1 MNLHAPQ
8 SVEAATELR
17 EIAAVPLQIVSPR
30 ESVPIV
36 SVVQDTLVGANRFA
50 RSETLFTK
58 KEAMNLL
65 VHAKSWD
72 GVMPPPATTDPQP
85 LWSGQQLLSC
95 LLPPVTLSMKNNSDQ
110 VVEIYQGKINP
121 TVIDGGEEK
130 PNGRLDKKVF
140 SKQLLH
146 IIYNDYGPD
155 VTVNFLDSLQA
166 MIANFLMNN
175 GFSVGISDLIA
186 DDETMTEIREA
197 MKKLTNSIETQILQI
212 HTGLFENTS
221 GRSNQEEFEGKVMGT
236 LNKAVGDAGK
246 IGLKSLADTNRMT
259 NMVKAG
265 SKGSDVNV
273 SQMIA
278 VLGQQAIEGKRVPNG
293 FQQRTLPHFKR
304 FDDSARARGF
314 IASSYITGLQPD
326 EFFFHAMSGREGLID
341 TAVKSV
347 TADTPIVVMENCV
360 TKYTQIGPWIDA
372 YLAANT
378 ERVERFTERNLEMFH
393 FDHAA
398 FIPTVTMNGEI
409 SWGKLAAVTR
419 HDPGTELYKVRTSGG
434 RSVIVTE
441 SKSLI
446 VWNPETKKLEQ
457 KPTPEVKVG
466 DCLPVTM
473 NLPTPPHVLSA
484 VDVSNYLPKNTYLYG
499 SEYVKACAAIDAEME
514 GRERI
519 PAGWWESKNGS
530 VFTVPYDSKAR
541 LTRARSGRSD
551 MDHIQAGFVYSFTTN
566 RENGIPDQ
574 FALTAE
580 NGVFL
585 GLYLA
590 EGNCDVTSGYIQ
602 ITNNDETIRAFAKSW
617 FESKGLSTIEK
628 VRTNAIGGTSS
639 DVRGYSTLLAKF
651 LDSFVGHGARN
662 KRVPAELF
670 AAPEEFIVGV
680 LNGYFS
686 GDGTVTENSI
696 EVGSA
701 SYDLVEGINMLLS
714 RLGMFGRISK
724 SQLTS
729 NNVGTEDIAPT
740 HRLSIRAQWASIFAD
755 RVPLIDAAKQARLH
769 AMKPSE
775 SHRNFDSHKD
785 IVLDAIEEI
794 TVLDAAAYPKVY
806 DLTIPETF
814 TFGLANGL
822 QVYDTADTGYMQ
834 RRIRVALED
843 LITQH
848 DGSVRDTTGSVLQ
861 LSYGE
866 DGINATKLEE
876 QRLPI
881 DGWNDVKLANHYAAE
896 GASNAAAYLE
906 AAKNDRRILVEK
918 VCGFRPN
925 PMVRAPVHMERMIF
939 RVRDQFGLRRDEGTV
954 TADQVLEAQSAVLRR
969 THTNNHVWSALVR
982 HYMAP
987 KLMKRHGFTK
997 DALDA
1002 LVEQIVVKHWRAWV
1016 EPGQPV
1022 GVLAAQ
1028 SIGEPATQMTL
1039 NSVDWH
1045 TEIIIARDGEI
1056 WMPKI
1061 GEFID
1066 NYIAN
1071 CEESRIQRLPN
1082 DQLYVALDDGH
1093 EWSAI
1098 SCDENGT
1105 MMWTK
1110 LEAITKHP
1118 VINEDGTDT
1127 ILEVTTE
1134 SGRTIR
1140 ATKARS
1146 FLVYRDGKIVDING
1160 SDLREGD
1167 ELPVSNSFGDMKG
1180 LCEITKLNL
1189 KNVLLPTEFLYG
1201 DEAAKALAALKAA
1214 DESGVRRWFSHANG
1228 KEFTVPYSRSD
1239 AFRDAFVKGHNT
1251 RADTFKPDCVYPK
1264 STRSCTSHIPSVI
1277 PLTREFGFFAG
1288 AYLAEGSSSTT
1299 QIHITNNDEEY
1310 FAPIRGLLDAW
1321 AVGYHFVSEDRH
1333 CDKTD
1338 ITGHTQSL
1346 IVHSTILAT
1355 VFRKLFG
1362 EKSYVKTIP
1371 DWVFQAPDAF
1381 IHGLIDG
1388 YFSGDGCVQLNGA
1401 ISASSV
1407 SQALLQRIGLLL
1419 SRYGIYT
1426 SHSSYM
1432 PAIRKFASVARC
1444 YKLMIPQKYAQVF
1457 AATFTLILKRKQDR
1471 LDTIRARED
1480 TARCYKTEFG
1490 NVLLDKVKSI
1500 GNTPPFG
1507 GKVYDVTVEKT
1518 RNFTVLNQLC
1528 LRDTFHLAG
1537 VAAKSN
1543 MTRGVPRLKELLT
1556 ATKNPKAV
1564 ELTIP
1569 LRRDLRDKKEE
1580 ARRVAQQLEFTMLQ
1594 DLVTTARIYFDP
1606 ADDETLV
1613 EADQEWMAYQRAF
1626 EQEDEDKE
1634 NRSPWLLRI
1643 ELDRDR
1649 MFAKNITMDDIAFI
1663 LKSSAENG
1671 GYNAGMHMLYTD
1683 YNANQ
1688 LVFRMRLVRQAAPG
1702 AGASK
1707 KGGGGAAAGGGKKS
1721 DKPYIDD
1728 LEQLKMVQN
1737 KLLANTAIR
1746 GVAGLRSVNY
1756 QKNTDLFE
1764 FEGDGYKRVEQYIL
1778 TSDGSNFLE
1787 VLTHPDVDP
1796 TRIVSSSVHD
1806 MLENLGIEATRATLF
1821 KEITSLFAE
1830 SGTNVNY
1837 RHVCILVD
1845 RMCHKGRLMSVDRYG
1860 INKNDIGP
1868 LAKMSFEQTE
1878 DIALRAAQFGERDPV
1893 QGVSAKVMLGAT
1905 IRAGTAFSELLFDEQ
1920 AAVKLAKST
1929 PEQKVKAIQ
1938 PQIITTDEM
1947 NVITYGGDRDRGE
1960 CGDIVDAMRH
1970 NITLPPARLEA
1981 VAEEPAGEIDLL
1993 IVDE

>member
-65 VHAKSWD
+65 VHAKAWD
-72 GVMPPPATTDPQP
+72 GVMPPPSTIVPQP
-85 LWSGQQLLSC
+85 LWSGQQLLGC

-121 TVIDGGEEK
+121 TIIENGEEK

-155 VTVNFLDSLQA
+155 VTVTFLDNLQA

-221 GRSNQEEFEGKVMGT
+221 GRSNQEEFESKVMGT

-293 FQQRTLPHFKR
+293 FQHRTLPHFKR

-347 TADTPIVVMENCV
+347 TADTPIVVMENGV

-378 ERVERFTERNLEMFH
+378 DQVERFAERNLEMFH
-393 FDHAA
+393 FEHAA
-398 FIPTVTMNGEI
+398 YIPTVTMSGEI

-419 HDPGTELYKVRTSGG
+419 HDPGMELYKVCTHGG
-434 RSVIVTE
+434 RTVIVTE

-457 KPTPEVKVG
+457 KPTPDVKVG

-473 NLPTPPHVLSA
+473 NLPTPPHILKA
-484 VDVSNYLPKNTYLYG
+484 VDVSNYLPKTEYLYG
-499 SEYVKACAAIDAEME
+499 TEYIKSCTAIDTAME
-514 GRERI
+514 DRERI
-519 PAGWWESKNGS
+519 PAGWWEAENGS
-530 VFTVPYDSKAR
+530 TFTLPYDSKAR

-551 MDHIQAGFVYSFTTN
+551 MDHIQAGFVYPFTTN

-574 FALTAE
+574 FVLTAE

-590 EGNCDVTSGYIQ
+590 EGNSDVPSGYVQ
-602 ITNNDETIRAFAKSW
+602 ITNNDTTIRAFAKSW
-617 FESKGLSTIEK
+617 FESNSLATSET

-639 DVRGYSTLLAKF
+639 DVRCYSTLLAQF

-662 KRVPAELF
+662 KRIPAELF
-670 AAPEEFIVGV
+670 SAPEEFIVGV

-686 GDGTVTENSI
+686 GDGTITENSV

-724 SQLTS
+724 SQLKS
-729 NNVGTEDIAPT
+729 NNVGTGDIAPT
-740 HRLSIRAQWASIFAD
+740 HRLSIRAQWASIFAK
-755 RVPLIDAAKQARLH
+755 RIPLIDAAKQARLR
-769 AMKPSE
+769 AMLPSE
-775 SHRNFDSHKD
+775 SHRNFDTHKD
-785 IVLDAIEEI
+785 IVLDAITEI
-794 TVLDAAAYPKVY
+794 TILDAAAYPKVY

-848 DGSVRDTTGSVLQ
+848 DGSVRDTAGNVLQ

-881 DGWNDVKLANHYAAE
+881 DSWDDAKLADHYAAE
-896 GASNAAAYLE
+896 GASTAAAYLD

-918 VCGFRPN
+918 VCGHRPN
-925 PMVRAPVHMERMIF
+925 PMVRAPIHLERMIF
-939 RVRDQFGLRRDEGTV
+939 RIRDQFGLKQDEGTV
-954 TADQVLEAQSAVLRR
+954 TADQVLEAHSAVLHR
-969 THTNNHVWSALVR
+969 THINNLVWSALVR
-982 HYMAP
+982 HYLAP
-987 KLMKRHGFTK
+987 KFLKKHGFTK
-997 DALDA
+997 ESLDA
-1002 LVEQIVVKHWRAWV
+1002 LVEQIVIKHWRAWV

-1045 TEIIIARDGEI
+1045 TEIVIARDGKI
-1056 WMPKI
+1056 FAPKI
-1061 GEFID
+1061 GDFID

-1071 CEESRIQRLPN
+1071 CEESKIQHLPN
-1082 DQLYVALDDGH
+1082 DQLFVPLDDGH

-1098 SCDENGT
+1098 SCDENGE

-1110 LEAITKHP
+1110 LEAITRHP
-1118 VINEDGTDT
+1118 VINEDGTNT

-1134 SGRTIR
+1134 SGRTVR

-1146 FLVYRDGKIVDING
+1146 FLIYRDGKIVDING
-1160 SDLREGD
+1160 SDLRIGD
-1167 ELPVSNSFGDMKG
+1167 ELPVANNMALKG
-1180 LCEITKLNL
+1180 LNYLTELNL
-1189 KNVLLPTEFLYG
+1189 KQTLSPTEYMYD
-1201 DEAAKALAALKAA
+1201 DELVAA
-1214 DESGVRRWFSHANG
+1214 DEAGVHYWFSQANG
-1228 KEFTVPYSRSD
+1228 KRFRE
-1239 AFRDAFVKGHNT
+1239 AFMNGHNS
-1251 RADTFKPDCVYPK
+1251 RADTFKSDCVYPK
-1264 STRSCTSHIPSVI
+1264 STHTSVSHIPSSI
-1277 PLTREFGFFAG
+1277 PLTREFGFFVG
-1288 AYLAEGSSSTT
+1288 AYLAEGSFSNK
-1299 QIHITNNDEEY
+1299 HLYITNNADEY
-1310 FAPIRGLLDAW
+1310 LAPICALLDSW
-1321 AVGYHFVSEDRH
+1321 YVEHHSESEVQGLIIYSAV
-1333 CDKTD
+1333 
-1338 ITGHTQSL
+1338 
-1346 IVHSTILAT
+1346 LANA
-1355 VFRKLFG
+1355 FSKLFG
-1362 EKSYVKTIP
+1362 EKGSEKTIP
-1371 DWVFQAPDAF
+1371 DWVFQAPDEF
-1381 IHGLIDG
+1381 VRGLMDA
-1388 YFSGDGCVQLNGA
+1388 YFSSTGRLYKDGHIA
-1401 ISASSV
+1401 ASSLSEV
-1407 SQALLQRIGLLL
+1407 LVIRMSLLL
-1419 SRYGIYT
+1419 SRFGI
-1426 SHSSYM
+1426 
-1432 PAIRKFASVARC
+1432 FATNTLLLSAS
-1444 YKLMIPQKYAQVF
+1444 KLDSDSRQYNLSISQKYAQIF
-1457 AATFTLILKRKQDR
+1457 ASTFTLVNAKKQER
-1471 LDTIRARED
+1471 LNTIRAQIDITRSSKD
-1480 TARCYKTEFG
+1480 EFAD
-1490 NVLLDKVKSI
+1490 VVLDKVKTI
-1500 GNTPPFG
+1500 TEVKPMG
-1507 GKVYDVTVEKT
+1507 GYVYDLTVEVT
-1518 RNFTVLNQLC
+1518 RNFTLLNQLC
-1528 LRDTFHLAG
+1528 VKDTFHLAG

-1580 ARRVAQQLEFTMLQ
+1580 ARRVTHQLEFTMLH
-1594 DLVTTARIYFDP
+1594 DIVTTARIYFDP
-1606 ADDETLV
+1606 ADEDTLV
-1613 EADQEWMAYQRAF
+1613 KADEEWMAYQRAF
-1626 EQEDEDKE
+1626 EQDDEDKDS
-1634 NRSPWLLRI
+1634 RSPWLLRI

-1663 LKSSAENG
+1663 LKSSSENG
-1671 GYNAGMHMLYTD
+1671 GFNAGMHMLYTD
-1683 YNANQ
+1683 YNSNQ
-1688 LVFRMRLVRQAAPG
+1688 LVFRMRLVRQALP
-1702 AGASK
+1702 SEKK
-1707 KGGGGAAAGGGKKS
+1707 KGGAKKN
-1721 DKPYIDD
+1721 DKPYVDD

-1756 QKNTDLFE
+1756 QKNSDLFE
-1764 FEGDGYKRVEQYIL
+1764 FDGDRYKRVEQYIL

-1787 VLTHPDVDP
+1787 VLTNPDVDP
-1796 TRIVSSSVHD
+1796 SRIVSSSVHD
-1806 MLENLGIEATRATLF
+1806 MLINLGIEATRATLF
-1821 KEITSLFAE
+1821 YEITSLFAE

-1893 QGVSAKVMLGAT
+1893 QGISAKVMLGAP

-1920 AAVKLAKST
+1920 AAVKLAQST

-1938 PQIITTDEM
+1938 PQIITADEM

-1960 CGDIVDAMRH
+1960 CGDIVDAMRN
-1970 NITLPPARLEA
+1970 NITLPPARMGT
-1981 VAEEPAGEIDLL
+1981 VIEEPEGEVDLL

>member
-65 VHAKSWD
+65 VHAKAWD
-72 GVMPPPATTDPQP
+72 GTLPPPATVDPQP

-121 TVIDGGEEK
+121 TITENGEEK

-186 DDETMTEIREA
+186 DDETMAEIREA

-293 FQQRTLPHFKR
+293 FQHRTLPHFKR

-347 TADTPIVVMENCV
+347 TADTPIVVMENGV

-372 YLAANT
+372 YLTAHT
-378 ERVERFTERNLEMFH
+378 EKVERFTERNLEMYH
-393 FDHAA
+393 FEHEA
-398 FIPTVTMNGEI
+398 FIPTVTMDGVVT
-409 SWGKLAAVTR
+409 WGKLAAVTR
-419 HDPGTELYKVRTSGG
+419 HDPGTELYKVRTHGG

-446 VWNPETKKLEQ
+446 VWNPESKKLEQ

-473 NLPTPPHVLSA
+473 NLPTPPHIIKSISVA
-484 VDVSNYLPKNTYLYG
+484 NYLPKATYLYG
-499 SEYVKACAAIDAEME
+499 SEYLKACDAIDAAME
-514 GRERI
+514 DRERI
-519 PAGWWESKNGS
+519 PAGWWEAKNGS
-530 VFTVPYDSKAR
+530 EFIVPYDSKAR

-551 MDHIQAGFVYSFTTN
+551 MAHIQAGYVYPFTTN

-574 FALTAE
+574 FTLTAE

-590 EGNCDVTSGYIQ
+590 EGNCDVASGYVQ
-602 ITNNDETIRAFAKSW
+602 ITNNDPVIRAFAKSW
-617 FESKGLSTIEK
+617 FEKNGLATSENT
-628 VRTNAIGGTSS
+628 RTNPIGGTSS
-639 DVRGYSTLLAKF
+639 DIRGFSTVLAQF
-651 LDSFVGHGARN
+651 MDALVGHGARN

-670 AAPEEFIVGV
+670 AAPEEFIVGL

-686 GDGTVTENSI
+686 GDGTVSENSV

-740 HRLSIRAQWASIFAD
+740 HRLSIRGQWATIFAE
-755 RVPLIDAAKQARLH
+755 RIPMIDAAKQARLN
-769 AMKPSE
+769 AMKASE
-775 SHRNFDSHKD
+775 SHRNFSSHKD
-785 IVLDAIEEI
+785 IVLDTIEEI
-794 TVLDAAAYPKVY
+794 TVLDASAYPKVY

-848 DGSVRDTTGSVLQ
+848 DGSVRDTTGGVLQ

-881 DGWNDVKLANHYAAE
+881 DGWDDARLAEHYAAE
-896 GASNAAAYLE
+896 GASGAAAYLE

-918 VCGFRPN
+918 VCGGRPN

-939 RVRDQFGLRRDEGTV
+939 RVRDQFGLAGTEGTV
-954 TADQVLEAQSAVLRR
+954 TAEQVLEAQTAVLRR
-969 THTNNHVWSALVR
+969 THVNNHVWSALVR

-987 KLMKRHGFTK
+987 KFMKRNGFTK

-1039 NSVDWH
+1039 N
-1045 TEIIIARDGEI
+1045 
-1056 WMPKI
+1056 
-1061 GEFID
+1061 
-1066 NYIAN
+1066 
-1071 CEESRIQRLPN
+1071 
-1082 DQLYVALDDGH
+1082 
-1093 EWSAI
+1093 
-1098 SCDENGT
+1098 
-1105 MMWTK
+1105 
-1110 LEAITKHP
+1110 
-1118 VINEDGTDT
+1118 
-1127 ILEVTTE
+1127 
-1134 SGRTIR
+1134 
-1140 ATKARS
+1140 
-1146 FLVYRDGKIVDING
+1146 
-1160 SDLREGD
+1160 
-1167 ELPVSNSFGDMKG
+1167 
-1180 LCEITKLNL
+1180 
-1189 KNVLLPTEFLYG
+1189 
-1201 DEAAKALAALKAA
+1201 
-1214 DESGVRRWFSHANG
+1214 
-1228 KEFTVPYSRSD
+1228 
-1239 AFRDAFVKGHNT
+1239 
-1251 RADTFKPDCVYPK
+1251 
-1264 STRSCTSHIPSVI
+1264 
-1277 PLTREFGFFAG
+1277 
-1288 AYLAEGSSSTT
+1288 
-1299 QIHITNNDEEY
+1299 
-1310 FAPIRGLLDAW
+1310 
-1321 AVGYHFVSEDRH
+1321 
-1333 CDKTD
+1333 
-1338 ITGHTQSL
+1338 
-1346 IVHSTILAT
+1346 
-1355 VFRKLFG
+1355 
-1362 EKSYVKTIP
+1362 
-1371 DWVFQAPDAF
+1371 
-1381 IHGLIDG
+1381 
-1388 YFSGDGCVQLNGA
+1388 
-1401 ISASSV
+1401 
-1407 SQALLQRIGLLL
+1407 
-1419 SRYGIYT
+1419 
-1426 SHSSYM
+1426 
-1432 PAIRKFASVARC
+1432 
-1444 YKLMIPQKYAQVF
+1444 
-1457 AATFTLILKRKQDR
+1457 
-1471 LDTIRARED
+1471 
-1480 TARCYKTEFG
+1480 
-1490 NVLLDKVKSI
+1490 
-1500 GNTPPFG
+1500 
-1507 GKVYDVTVEKT
+1507 
-1518 RNFTVLNQLC
+1518 
-1528 LRDTFHLAG
+1528 TFHLAG

-1569 LRRDLRDKKEE
+1569 LRRDIRDKKEE
-1580 ARRVAQQLEFTMLQ
+1580 ARRVAQQLEFTLLQ

-1606 ADDETLV
+1606 YDETTMV
-1613 EADQEWMAYQRAF
+1613 TADQEWMAYQRAF
-1626 EQEDEDKE
+1626 ESQEPAEDQLS
-1634 NRSPWLLRI
+1634 RSPWLLRI

-1663 LKSSAENG
+1663 LNSAAENG
-1671 GYNAGMHMLYTD
+1671 GHSAGLHMLYTD
-1683 YNANQ
+1683 YNATQ
-1688 LVFRMRLVRQAAPG
+1688 LVFRMRLNMSDPAA
-1702 AGASK
+1702 AK
-1707 KGGGGAAAGGGKKS
+1707 KGKS
-1721 DKPYIDD
+1721 AKPYVDD
-1728 LEQLKMVQN
+1728 LEQLKIVQN
-1737 KLLANTAIR
+1737 KILANTAIR

-1764 FEGDGYKRVEQYIL
+1764 FAGDRYKRVEQYVLI
-1778 TSDGSNFLE
+1778 SDGSNFLE

-1893 QGVSAKVMLGAT
+1893 QGVSAKVMLGAP
-1905 IRAGTAFSELLFDEQ
+1905 IRAGTAFTDLLFDEQ
-1920 AAVKLAKST
+1920 AAVKLAQST
-1929 PEQKVKAIQ
+1929 PEQVVKPVRKQ
-1938 PQIITTDEM
+1938 VITADEM
-1947 NVITYGGDRDRGE
+1947 NEVTYGDMGDRGE
-1960 CGDIVDAMRH
+1960 CGNIVDAMRS
-1970 NITLPPARLEA
+1970 NITLPPNKLTT
-1981 VAEEPAGEIDLL
+1981 VAEEPDTEVDLL

>member
-65 VHAKSWD
+65 VHAKAWD
-72 GVMPPPATTDPQP
+72 GTMPPPATTDPQP

-110 VVEIYQGKINP
+110 VVEIYKGAIPP
-121 TVIDGGEEK
+121 TVTENGEEK

-186 DDETMTEIREA
+186 DDATMTEIREA
-197 MKKLTNSIETQILQI
+197 MKKLTSSIETQILQI

-293 FQQRTLPHFKR
+293 FQHRTLPHFKR

-347 TADTPIVVMENCV
+347 TADTPIVVMENGV

-372 YLAANT
+372 YLTAHT
-378 ERVERFTERNLEMFH
+378 EKVERFAERNLEMYH
-393 FDHAA
+393 FEHAA
-398 FIPTVTMNGEI
+398 YIPTVSMDGEVT
-409 SWGKLAAVTR
+409 WGKLAAVTR
-419 HDPGTELYKVRTSGG
+419 HDPGTELYKVRTHGG

-457 KPTPEVKVG
+457 KPTPDVKVG

-473 NLPTPPHVLSA
+473 NLPTPPHIIKA
-484 VDVSNYLPKNTYLYG
+484 IDVTNYLPKTTYLYG
-499 SEYVKACAAIDAEME
+499 SEYMKACVAIDKAME

-519 PAGWWESKNGS
+519 PSGWWEANNGS
-530 VFTVPYDSKAR
+530 EFTVPYDSKAR

-551 MDHIQAGFVYSFTTN
+551 MAHIQAGFVYPFTTN

-574 FALTAE
+574 FALNAE

-590 EGNCDVTSGYIQ
+590 EGNCDVTSGYVQ
-602 ITNNDETIRAFAKSW
+602 ITNNDPMIRAFAKTW
-617 FESKGLSTIEK
+617 FEKNGLVTSEN
-628 VRTNAIGGTSS
+628 VRTNPIGGTSS
-639 DVRGYSTLLAKF
+639 DVRGFSTVLAQF
-651 LDSFVGHGARN
+651 LDVFVGHGARN

-670 AAPEEFIVGV
+670 AAPEEFIVGL

-686 GDGTVTENSI
+686 GDGTISENGV

-701 SYDLVEGINMLLS
+701 SYNLVEGVNMLLS

-724 SQLTS
+724 SQLVS

-740 HRLSIRAQWASIFAD
+740 HRLSIRGQWATLFAQ
-755 RVPLIDAAKQARLH
+755 RIPMIDAAKQARLN
-769 AMKPSE
+769 AMKASE
-775 SHRNFDSHKD
+775 SHRNFSSHKD
-785 IVLDAIEEI
+785 IVLDTIEEI
-794 TVLDAAAYPKVY
+794 TVLDASAYPKVY

-848 DGSVRDTTGSVLQ
+848 DGSVRDTTGGVLQ

-881 DGWNDVKLANHYAAE
+881 DGWDDAKLAEHYTAE
-896 GASNAAAYLE
+896 GAAGAAAYLE

-918 VCGFRPN
+918 VCGGRPN

-939 RVRDQFGLRRDEGTV
+939 RVRDQFGLAGAEGTV
-954 TADQVLEAQSAVLRR
+954 TAEQVLEAQSAVLRR
-969 THTNNHVWSALVR
+969 THINNHVWAALVR

-1045 TEIIIARDGEI
+1045 TEIMIARDGKF
-1056 WMPKI
+1056 WAPKI
-1061 GEFID
+1061 GQFID
-1066 NYIAN
+1066 NYMAN
-1071 CEESRIQRLPN
+1071 CEKSKIQVLPN
-1082 DQLYVALDDGH
+1082 DQLYVPLDDGH
-1093 EWSAI
+1093 EWSAV
-1098 SCDENGT
+1098 SCDENGK

-1118 VINEDGTDT
+1118 VINEDGTNT

-1134 SGRTIR
+1134 SGRTVR

-1146 FLVYRDGKIVDING
+1146 FLVHRDGKIVDING
-1160 SDLREGD
+1160 SDLRIGD
-1167 ELPVSNSFGDMKG
+1167 ELPVANTLAIDSSGLEVVSEYKG
-1180 LCEITKLNL
+1180 IE
-1189 KNVLLPTEFLYG
+1189 
-1201 DEAAKALAALKAA
+1201 
-1214 DESGVRRWFSHANG
+1214 
-1228 KEFTVPYSRSD
+1228 
-1239 AFRDAFVKGHNT
+1239 
-1251 RADTFKPDCVYPK
+1251 
-1264 STRSCTSHIPSVI
+1264 
-1277 PLTREFGFFAG
+1277 LTREHGFTAG
-1288 AYLAEGSSSTT
+1288 KYLAGERENIDT
-1299 QIHITNNDEEY
+1299 QI
-1310 FAPIRGLLDAW
+1310 
-1321 AVGYHFVSEDRH
+1321 
-1333 CDKTD
+1333 TD
-1338 ITGHTQSL
+1338 MFGNGESL
-1346 IVHSTILAT
+1346 
-1355 VFRKLFG
+1355 
-1362 EKSYVKTIP
+1362 P
-1371 DWVFQAPDAF
+1371 DWVYQASDVF
-1381 IHGLIDG
+1381 VQGLVDG
-1388 YFSGDGCVQLNGA
+1388 FFGGED
-1401 ISASSV
+1401 SV
-1407 SQALLQRIGLLL
+1407 SSKSESLLVRIGTLL
-1419 SRYGIYT
+1419 SRFEIFTTYT
-1426 SHSSYM
+1426 SYSY
-1432 PAIRKFASVARC
+1432 PDGALFRINRVYNQRSLGNVILDRIKS
-1444 YKLMIPQKYAQVF
+1444 IAQV
-1457 AATFTLILKRKQDR
+1457 
-1471 LDTIRARED
+1471 
-1480 TARCYKTEFG
+1480 
-1490 NVLLDKVKSI
+1490 
-1500 GNTPPFG
+1500 PPFG
-1507 GKVYDVTVEKT
+1507 DRVYDVTVEKT

-1528 LRDTFHLAG
+1528 QKDTFHLAG

-1580 ARRVAQQLEFTMLQ
+1580 ARRVAQQLEFTLFQ

-1606 ADDETLV
+1606 SDNESMVT
-1613 EADQEWMAYQRAF
+1613 ADQEWMAYQRAF
-1626 EQEDEDKE
+1626 EVQQPAEDQVS
-1634 NRSPWLLRI
+1634 RSPWLLRI
-1643 ELDRDR
+1643 ELDKDR

-1663 LKSSAENG
+1663 LNSAAENNG
-1671 GYNAGMHMLYTD
+1671 HSAGLHMMYTD
-1683 YNANQ
+1683 YNATQ
-1688 LVFRMRLVRQAAPG
+1688 LVFRMRLNVAEPTAA
-1702 AGASK
+1702 K
-1707 KGGGGAAAGGGKKS
+1707 KGKS
-1721 DKPYIDD
+1721 AKPYVDD
-1728 LEQLKMVQN
+1728 LEQLKIIQN
-1737 KLLANTAIR
+1737 KILANTAIR

-1764 FEGDGYKRVEQYIL
+1764 FEGDRYKRVEQYVLI
-1778 TSDGSNFLE
+1778 SDGSNFLE

-1893 QGVSAKVMLGAT
+1893 QGVSAKVMLGAP
-1905 IRAGTAFSELLFDEQ
+1905 IRAGTAFTDLLFDEQ

-1929 PEQKVKAIQ
+1929 PDQIVKPVRKQ
-1938 PQIITTDEM
+1938 LITADEM
-1947 NVITYGGDRDRGE
+1947 NEMTYGDEGDRGE
-1960 CGDIVDAMRH
+1960 CGNIVDAMRS
-1970 NITLPPARLEA
+1970 NITLPPNKLTG
-1981 VAEEPAGEIDLL
+1981 VAEEPDAEVDLL
-1993 IVDE
+1993 IVNE

>member
-65 VHAKSWD
+65 VHAKAWD
-72 GVMPPPATTDPQP
+72 GVMPPPATMDPQP
-85 LWSGQQLLSC
+85 LWSGQQLLGC

-121 TVIDGGEEK
+121 TVMDAGEEK

-146 IIYNDYGPD
+146 IIYNDYGPE
-155 VTVNFLDSLQA
+155 VTVTFLDNLQA

-293 FQQRTLPHFKR
+293 FQHRTLPHFKR

-347 TADTPIVVMENCV
+347 TADTPIVVMENGV

-378 ERVERFTERNLEMFH
+378 ERVERFAERNLEMFH

-398 FIPTVTMNGEI
+398 FIPTVTMSGEI

-419 HDPGTELYKVRTSGG
+419 HDPGTELYKVRTHGG

-457 KPTPEVKVG
+457 KPTPDVKVG

-473 NLPTPPHVLSA
+473 NLPTPPHIIKTI
-484 VDVSNYLPKNTYLYG
+484 DVSNSKFHLTKENGEMLGYYIASG
-499 SEYVKACAAIDAEME
+499 SSSSDEQTQMFETLIGQEK
-514 GRERI
+514 RI
-519 PAGWWESKNGS
+519 PAE
-530 VFTVPYDSKAR
+530 FY
-541 LTRARSGRSD
+541 
-551 MDHIQAGFVYSFTTN
+551 
-566 RENGIPDQ
+566 
-574 FALTAE
+574 
-580 NGVFL
+580 
-585 GLYLA
+585 
-590 EGNCDVTSGYIQ
+590 
-602 ITNNDETIRAFAKSW
+602 
-617 FESKGLSTIEK
+617 
-628 VRTNAIGGTSS
+628 
-639 DVRGYSTLLAKF
+639 
-651 LDSFVGHGARN
+651 
-662 KRVPAELF
+662 
-670 AAPEEFIVGV
+670 AAAEEFIIG
-680 LNGYFS
+680 LLSGYVS
-686 GDGTVTENSI
+686 HNADITNESI
-696 EVGSA
+696 EICGSNN
-701 SYDLVEGINMLLS
+701 LLEGIAMLLS
-714 RLGMFGRISK
+714 RLSIFGELGK
-724 SQLTS
+724 
-729 NNVGTEDIAPT
+729 EK
-740 HRLSIRAQWASIFAD
+740 LSIRAQWASIFAE
-755 RVPLIDAAKQARLH
+755 RVPLIDAAKQARLR

-775 SHRNFDSHKD
+775 SHRNFGSHKD

-794 TVLDAAAYPKVY
+794 TILDASTYPKVY

-848 DGSVRDTTGSVLQ
+848 DGSVRDTAGNVLQ

-881 DGWNDVKLANHYAAE
+881 DSMDDAKLADHYAAE
-896 GASNAAAYLE
+896 GASNAAAYLD

-918 VCGFRPN
+918 VCGHRPN
-925 PMVRAPVHMERMIF
+925 PMVRAPIHLERMIF
-939 RVRDQFGLRRDEGTV
+939 RIRDQFGLRRDEGTV

-969 THTNNHVWSALVR
+969 THINNLVWSALVR

-987 KLMKRHGFTK
+987 KFLKRHGFTK

-1045 TEIIIARDGEI
+1045 TEIIIARDGKI
-1056 WMPKI
+1056 WTPKI

-1066 NYIAN
+1066 NYISN
-1071 CEESRIQRLPN
+1071 CEESNIQHLPN
-1082 DQLYVALDDGH
+1082 DQLYVPLDDGH

-1098 SCDENGT
+1098 SCDENGE

-1118 VINEDGTDT
+1118 VINEDGTNT

-1134 SGRTIR
+1134 SGRTVR

-1160 SDLREGD
+1160 SDLRVGD
-1167 ELPVSNSFGDMKG
+1167 ELPVSNSMGGLKG
-1180 LCEITKLNL
+1180 LHHITKLNL
-1189 KNVLLPTEFLYG
+1189 KDILPPTEYLYG
-1201 DEAAKALAALKAA
+1201 DEAAKALNALEAA
-1214 DESGVRRWFSHANG
+1214 DAAGVRHWFSHANG
-1228 KEFTVPYSRSD
+1228 KEFTVPYNRSD
-1239 AFRDAFVKGHNT
+1239 SFRDAFVNGHNT
-1251 RADTFKPDCVYPK
+1251 RADKFKADCVYPK
-1264 STRSCTSHIPSVI
+1264 STRSCVSHIPSSI

-1288 AYLAEGSSSTT
+1288 AYLAEGSSSAT
-1299 QIHITNNDEEY
+1299 QIHITNNDDEY
-1310 FAPIRGLLDAW
+1310 LEPIRGLLDSW
-1321 AVGYHFVSEDRH
+1321 AVGHHTVSEDRIIE
-1333 CDKTD
+1333 KTD
-1338 ITGHTQSL
+1338 IRGHTQSL
-1346 IVHSTILAT
+1346 IVHSTVIAT
-1355 VFRKLFG
+1355 AFRKLFG

-1371 DWVFQAPDAF
+1371 DWVFQAPDEF
-1381 IHGLIDG
+1381 VHGLIDG
-1388 YFSGDGCVQLNGA
+1388 YFSGDGCVHTDGM

-1407 SQALLQRIGLLL
+1407 SEALLQRLGFLL

-1426 SHSSYM
+1426 SHSSRM
-1432 PAIRKFASVARC
+1432 PAIRKFASVSR
-1444 YKLMIPQKYAQVF
+1444 LFDMRIPQKYAQIF
-1457 AATFTLILKRKQDR
+1457 AAKFTLVLARKQER
-1471 LDTIRARED
+1471 LDTIRVRED
-1480 TARCYKTEFG
+1480 TARCYKEEFG
-1490 NVLLDKVKSI
+1490 DVILDKIKSI
-1500 GNTPPFG
+1500 VNVSPFG
-1507 GKVYDVTVEKT
+1507 DRVYDVTVEKT

-1528 LRDTFHLAG
+1528 LADTFHLAG

-1580 ARRVAQQLEFTMLQ
+1580 ARRVTHQLEFTMLH
-1594 DLVTTARIYFDP
+1594 DIVTTARIYFDP
-1606 ADDETLV
+1606 ADEDTLV

-1626 EQEDEDKE
+1626 EQEDEDKDS
-1634 NRSPWLLRI
+1634 RSPWLLRI
-1643 ELDRDR
+1643 ELDRER

-1663 LKSSAENG
+1663 LKSSAENN

-1683 YNANQ
+1683 YNSNQ
-1688 LVFRMRLVRQAAPG
+1688 LVFRMRLVRQASPTEK
-1702 AGASK
+1702 K
-1707 KGGGGAAAGGGKKS
+1707 KGGAKKN
-1721 DKPYIDD
+1721 DKPYVDD

-1764 FEGDGYKRVEQYIL
+1764 FESDRYKRVEQYIL

-1796 TRIVSSSVHD
+1796 SRIVSSNVHD

-1893 QGVSAKVMLGAT
+1893 QGISAKVMLGAP

-1920 AAVKLAKST
+1920 AAVKLAQST
-1929 PEQKVKAIQ
+1929 PEQRVKAIQ
-1938 PQIITTDEM
+1938 PLVITADEM
-1947 NVITYGGDRDRGE
+1947 NVITYGSDQDRGE
-1960 CGDIVDAMRH
+1960 CGDIVDAMRN
-1970 NITLPPARLEA
+1970 NITLPPARLGA
-1981 VAEEPAGEIDLL
+1981 VEEEPEGELDLL